1 MTDTPRR
8 FWTTRRARLAAAALG
23 LIALGAMGV
32 AAAPPAL
39 FAHARHGFGHFRS
52 HALSDEDIRFTVSWV
67 LREMDASDE
76 QLAAVTAIATRAA
89 ADLKALHAEH
99 RARRDAVTKA
109 LVAADR
115 SALETLRG
123 EELAAVEKASQR
135 IVSALADAA
144 ELLTPEQ
151 RQRLAEAHA
160 RHHEQRE

>member
-1 MTDTPRR
+1 MTDKPRR
-8 FWTTRRARLAAAALG
+8 FWTTRRAWLAAGALG
-23 LIALGAMGV
+23 LLGLGAMGV

-52 HALSDEDIRFTVSWV
+52 HGLSEEDIRFTVSWV
-67 LREMDASDE
+67 LREVDASDE
-76 QLAAVTAIATRAA
+76 QVAAVTAIATRAA
-89 ADLKALHAEH
+89 TDLKALHAEH
-99 RARRDAVTKA
+99 RSRRDAFTQA

-123 EELAAVEKASQR
+123 EELAAVEGASQR

-144 ELLTPEQ
+144 EVLTPEQ

-160 RHHEQRE
+160 RHHEQHD